1 MLAANRWEFMK
12 QIKYLGILLFFI
24 TSNNYL
30 FGSNFNTEDSCISV
44 VDKPLQNFEI
54 TATTGEKPQSKVWFY
69 DDCWWAVLPNA
80 NGTKL
85 WQLVDTNWESVLH
98 LSDSI
103 NVMADVRTIANV
115 THILLFNKC
124 NSELI
129 SIEYNSNNSRYQ
141 LWSERPNGV
150 KIKLEKVSETATID
164 VDLSGRMW
172 LASDDTTEIHVRWS
186 DSPYKVWSEPITI
199 ASGISSDDICAL
211 TSFPDGSVG
220 VLWSNQITKRYG
232 FRVHKLNT
240 SPDNWLADEIP
251 ASGSAISLKYGM
263 ADDHLNFAVASDGTL
278 YAVVKTSYDTEGYPL
293 IALLIRQQSG
303 KWDKLYNVD
312 DEGSRGIVLLDE
324 EEDCIMVI
332 YSSYRDNQIV
342 CKTSGT
348 KTISFSERHILMAA
362 IHERGRIN
370 NVTSTKQNII
380 NEVVVFAS
388 ESGIA
393 RSLLIKYVEQ

>member
-1 MLAANRWEFMK
+1 MAQN
-12 QIKYLGILLFFI
+12 KYLGALLLIF
-24 TSNNYL
+24 TTVNLLS
-30 FGSNFNTEDSCISV
+30 GSNLNTEDSCATIV
-44 VDKPLQNFEI
+44 ITPLQDLEI
-54 TATTGEKPQSKVWFY
+54 TANTGEKPQSKVWFH
-69 DDCWWAVLPNA
+69 DDYWWAVLPSS

-85 WQLVDTNWESVLH
+85 WQLTDTNWVSVLH
-98 LSDSI
+98 LSDST

-172 LASDDTTEIHVRWS
+172 LASDDQSEIHVRWS

-199 ASGISSDDICAL
+199 TSGISPDDICAL

-232 FRVHKLNT
+232 FRIHKINT
-240 SPDNWLADEIP
+240 SPENWLADEIP
-251 ASGSAISLKYGM
+251 ASGSAISLKDGM

-293 IALLIRQQSG
+293 IALLVRRPSG

-312 DEGSRGIVLLDE
+312 DEGSRGIVLLEE

-348 KTISFSERHILMAA
+348 KTISFSERHILMAG
-362 IHERGRIN
+362 IPEKGRIN
-370 NVTSTKQNII
+370 NATSTKQNFN
-380 NEVVVFAS
+380 NEIVIMAS
-388 ESGIA
+388 EPGIVKGV
-393 RSLLIKYVEQ
+393 RLEYSKNSN

>member
-1 MLAANRWEFMK
+1 MQKKNWMVINKNIGL
-12 QIKYLGILLFFI
+12 LILTFI
-24 TSNNYL
+24 LVNSLYGMSLNL
-30 FGSNFNTEDSCISV
+30 EDSCTSIV
-44 VDKPLQNFEI
+44 ITPLQKFDK
-54 TATTGEKPQSKVWFY
+54 TASTGEKPQSKVWFY
-69 DDCWWAVLPNA
+69 DDSWWAVLPNA

-85 WQLVDTNWESVLH
+85 WQLTDTNWVSVLH

-103 NVMADVRTIANV
+103 NIMADVRTIGNV
-115 THILLFNKC
+115 AHILLFNNC
-124 NSELI
+124 NTELI
-129 SIEYNSNNSRYQ
+129 SVEYNPKNKYQ
-141 LWSERPNGV
+141 LWSKRPDTV

-164 VDLSGRMW
+164 IDLSGRMW
-172 LASDDTTEIHVRWS
+172 LASDDTTEVHVRWS
-186 DSPYKVWSEPITI
+186 DPPYKVWSKPKTL
-199 ASGISSDDICAL
+199 ATGISPDDICAL

-220 VLWSNQITKRYG
+220 VLWSNQKTKRYG
-232 FRVHKLNT
+232 FRIHNLNT
-240 SPDNWLADEIP
+240 SPDNWSADEIP

-278 YAVVKTSYDTEGYPL
+278 YAAVKTSYDTEGYPL
-293 IALLIRQQSG
+293 IALLVRRPSG

-324 EEDCIMVI
+324 EKDCIMVI

-348 KTISFSERHILMAA
+348 KTVSFSERHILMDG
-362 IHERGRIN
+362 IHEKEKIN
-370 NVTSTKQNII
+370 NVTSTKQNIN

-393 RSLLIKYVEQ
+393 RSALIKCIKQ